1 MRHPILA
8 ALALTASVL
17 PAAEPAP
24 DAKRAEAAPVSAPE
38 AKPAEP
44 VPAKPLTADEQRR
57 GFIQAGYQLGRGSPL
72 PGFKNQYEM
81 SDAEVDAFLAGL
93 RLAMIGAKAPVEDDA
108 TLQARFGDALN
119 ARLLSKA
126 QRNKE
131 ANTAFLA
138 KVDADKTV
146 TRTAS
151 GLRYRIDKPGS
162 GAKPV
167 ASSQVTCR
175 YTGQLHDGKVF
186 DSTKDRNNEPVTF
199 ALNEVIPGWTEGL
212 QLVAK
217 GGVIHLWIP
226 ANLAYGEQEQ
236 DVIPAGSVLEF
247 EIELVDVK

>member
-1 MRHPILA
+1 MRHTLLV
-8 ALALTASVL
+8 ALAFAASAL
-17 PAAEPAP
+17 PAADPAP
-24 DAKRAEAAPVSAPE
+24 AAAANPAEAP
-38 AKPAEP
+38 KPAE
-44 VPAKPLTADEQRR
+44 VAKPLTTDEQRR

-72 PGFKNQYEM
+72 PGFRSQYEM
-81 SDAEVDAFLAGL
+81 SEAEVDAFLAGL
-93 RLAMIGAKAPVEDDA
+93 RLAMLGAAQPAEADT
-108 TLQARFGDALN
+108 TLQARFGDFLN
-119 ARLLSKA
+119 GRILSKT
-126 QRNKE
+126 QRTKE

-138 KVDADKTV
+138 KIDADKTV

-167 ASSQVTCR
+167 PSSQVTCR

-212 QLVAK
+212 QLIAK
-217 GGVIHLWIP
+217 GGVIRLWIP
-226 ANLAYGEQEQ
+226 ASLAYGDNEQ

-247 EIELVDVK
+247 EVELVDVK

>member
-8 ALALTASVL
+8 ALALVATALHAADPAPVAPA
-17 PAAEPAP
+17 PAAAPA
-24 DAKRAEAAPVSAPE
+24 A
-38 AKPAEP
+38 
-44 VPAKPLTADEQRR
+44 PAKPLTADEQRR
-57 GFIQAGYQLGRGSPL
+57 GFTQAGFQIGVGSPL
-72 PGFKNQYEM
+72 PGFRSQYEM
-81 SDAEVDAFLAGL
+81 SDAEIDAFLAGL
-93 RLAMIGAKAPVEDDA
+93 RVAMTGGKLPADA
-108 TLQARFGDALN
+108 DQTLQARFGEFLN
-119 ARLLSKA
+119 ARVLSRT
-126 QRNKE
+126 QRTKE
-131 ANTAFLA
+131 ANAAFLA
-138 KVDADKTV
+138 KVDADKSV

-167 ASSQVTCR
+167 PASQVSCR

-212 QLVAK
+212 QLIAK

-247 EIELVDVK
+247 EVELVDVK

>member
-1 MRHPILA
+1 MRHPILV
-8 ALALTASVL
+8 ALALAASAL
-17 PAAEPAP
+17 PAADTAPAP
-24 DAKRAEAAPVSAPE
+24 ATGPVAAPAEAA
-38 AKPAEP
+38 
-44 VPAKPLTADEQRR
+44 PAKPLTADEQRR

-72 PGFKNQYEM
+72 PGFRSQYEM
-81 SDAEVDAFLAGL
+81 SEAEVDAFLAGL
-93 RLAMIGAKAPVEDDA
+93 RLAMLGAAQPAEADT
-108 TLQARFGDALN
+108 TLQARFGELLN
-119 ARLLSKA
+119 ARVLSKT
-126 QRNKE
+126 QRTKE
-131 ANTAFLA
+131 ANVAFLA
-138 KVDADKTV
+138 KVDADKAV

-151 GLRYRIDKPGS
+151 GLRYRVDKPGS

-167 ASSQVTCR
+167 PTSQVTCR

-212 QLVAK
+212 QLIAK

-226 ANLAYGEQEQ
+226 ANLAYGDQEQ